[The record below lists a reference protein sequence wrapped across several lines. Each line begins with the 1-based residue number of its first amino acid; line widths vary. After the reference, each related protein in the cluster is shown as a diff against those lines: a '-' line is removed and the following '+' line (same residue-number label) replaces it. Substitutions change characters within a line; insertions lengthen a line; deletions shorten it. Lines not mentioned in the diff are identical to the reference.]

1 MEDHKPNQNFFA
13 DDIFLFSV
21 FKDFIIAQNATSSPE
36 QCLKSIHGTAGFQ
49 GKFLLDLS
57 IVKQSQLIDEIQ

>member
-1 MEDHKPNQNFFA
+1 M
-13 DDIFLFSV
+13 ILFYFV